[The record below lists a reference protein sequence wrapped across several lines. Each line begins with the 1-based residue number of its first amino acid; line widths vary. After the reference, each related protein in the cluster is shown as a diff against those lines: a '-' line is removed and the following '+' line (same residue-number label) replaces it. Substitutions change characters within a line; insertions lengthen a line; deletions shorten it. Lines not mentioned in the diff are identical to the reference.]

1 MASKAT
7 SPTPSL
13 ACGSPGIE
21 FAGIDLSAPV
31 ASAVEPQPIL
41 AGRPCGDHGLTVLN
55 WTELVMSLTAA
66 AMRPVMPAH
75 GRHQTDRRG

>member
-1 MASKAT
+1 MGSKAT

-13 ACGSPGIE
+13 ASGSLGIE

-31 ASAVEPQPIL
+31 ASAVEPQSIL

-55 WTELVMSLTAA
+55 RTELVMSLTAT
-66 AMRPVMPAH
+66 AMKRLSL
-75 GRHQTDRRG
+75 RRYPG

>member
-1 MASKAT
+1 MGSKAT
-7 SPTPSL
+7 SPTPLLASGSL
-13 ACGSPGIE
+13 GIE
-21 FAGIDLSAPV
+21 SAGIDLSAPV
-31 ASAVEPQPIL
+31 ASAVKPQPIL